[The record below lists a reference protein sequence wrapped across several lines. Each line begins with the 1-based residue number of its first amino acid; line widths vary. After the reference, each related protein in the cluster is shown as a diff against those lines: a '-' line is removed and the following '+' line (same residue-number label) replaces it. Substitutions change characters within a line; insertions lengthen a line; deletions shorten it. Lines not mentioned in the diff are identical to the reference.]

1 MNKHNL
7 INKVNFNSQKKS
19 YVYLSYS
26 SHGQYKIGNTIHPK
40 KRMTQI
46 SDGSFWKHQIIAKVY
61 VDGLVPR
68 LENTVLDS
76 MEEKGFKRNGEM
88 FLIHK
93 KTKAQVKEI
102 FETIVRDN
110 INQMRREV
118 RAKTR
123 NESKILSKHGIK
135 NTVVYTSIARA

>member
-1 MNKHNL
+1 
-7 INKVNFNSQKKS
+7 
-19 YVYLSYS
+19 
-26 SHGQYKIGNTIHPK
+26 
-40 KRMTQI
+40 
-46 SDGSFWKHQIIAKVY
+46 
-61 VDGLVPR
+61 
-68 LENTVLDS
+68 
-76 MEEKGFKRNGEM
+76 MEEKGFKRNREM